1 MTDFAFD
8 IRVLVLFALEAYY
21 NVLFLYIILQL
32 LQSLAGLAIPDLLRP
47 AVNFV
52 YDVSEPYLR
61 LFRRLLPA
69 VRLGGMGMDLSPIL
83 AFIVLRFIIVPI
95 VRELLF

>member
-1 MTDFAFD
+1 MIDFD
-8 IRVLVLFALEAYY
+8 VRILILFALEAYY

-32 LQSLAGLAIPDLLRP
+32 LQSLAGVAIPELLRP

-69 VRLGGMGMDLSPIL
+69 VRLGGMGLDLSPIL
-83 AFIVLRFIIVPI
+83 AFIVLRFIVVPI

>member
-1 MTDFAFD
+1 MIAFD
-8 IRVLVLFALEAYY
+8 VRRLIRFALEAYY

-32 LQSLAGLAIPDLLRP
+32 LQSLAGLAIPEVLRP

-61 LFRRLLPA
+61 VFRRLLPA
-69 VRLGGMGMDLSPIL
+69 VRLGGMGLDLSPIL
-83 AFIVLRFIIVPI
+83 AFLVLRFIVVPI
-95 VRELLF
+95 VEALLF